1 VSNDAPPVRATYGQ
15 VDTAYGM
22 RLATTPPGDDG
33 PIWMVNLMRYHQE
46 AQYADGSSR
55 GLTGKE
61 ADDRYAPLD
70 VLHAIGADV
79 VIHGDVEGQFLSD
92 HPRWD
97 RVGVVRYPSR
107 RAFIDMQSREDFR
120 ERHVHKAAGMAET
133 IVMGCVPAAVPEG
146 ADDPALLTP
155 WDAVPHPPTPDDGP
169 VAVVHVIRFHEGPA
183 RASMDRYQDEAFK
196 VAGPNGVRVGAWFDV
211 EGTILGDGRQWHQVR
226 FNLFPSKAAF
236 MAVALDP
243 ARLEAHREHRDTA
256 IAETYALIVRPG
268 INTLVDHPV
277 RR

>member
-1 VSNDAPPVRATYGQ
+1 MSNEAPRVRATYGQ
-15 VDTAYGM
+15 VDKAYGL
-22 RLATTPPGDDG
+22 RLATTPPEEDG
-33 PIWMVNLMRYHQE
+33 PIWMVNLMRYHEE
-46 AQYADGSSR
+46 AQYADGTSG

-70 VLHAIGADV
+70 VLHAIGAEV

-92 HPRWD
+92 TPRWD
-97 RVGVVRYPSR
+97 RVGVVRYPTR
-107 RAFIDMQSREDFR
+107 RAFIDMQSRDDFR

-133 IVMGCVPAAVPEG
+133 IVMGCLPAAVPDA
-146 ADDPALLTP
+146 ADDPEALTS
-155 WDAVPHPPTPDDGP
+155 WDAVPHPPTADDGP
-169 VAVVHVIRFHEGPA
+169 VAVVHVIRFHDGPA
-183 RASMDRYQDEAFK
+183 RDAMDRYQDEAFK
-196 VAGPNGVRVGAWFDV
+196 VAGPNGARVGAWFDV

-236 MAVALDP
+236 LAVAFDP
-243 ARLEAHREHRDTA
+243 ARIEAHKEHRDTA

-268 INTLVDHPV
+268 INTLVDRPV